1 MKLSYID
8 LIQVICTTKNNAGKT
23 ADNLSYYDYNK
34 DDISLFFYLS
44 LSKLILVLSFMN
56 ILSEFQSFDP
66 MYVMLCCSLQFL
78 NMFH

>member
-1 MKLSYID
+1 MLAKQQTIF
-8 LIQVICTTKNNAGKT
+8 LIMIIIKMTLVF
-23 ADNLSYYDYNK
+23 
-34 DDISLFFYLS
+34 FFYLS